1 MDVVYLYT
9 IKELTLHCT
18 LYKAINDYLK
28 INIIALALFL
38 ARILLS
44 MLTILIF
51 TINYLLLNIV
61 ILVGQLDM

>member
-1 MDVVYLYT
+1 MYT
-9 IKELTLHCT
+9 IKQLTLHCT
-18 LYKAINDYLK
+18 LYKAINDYLKIK